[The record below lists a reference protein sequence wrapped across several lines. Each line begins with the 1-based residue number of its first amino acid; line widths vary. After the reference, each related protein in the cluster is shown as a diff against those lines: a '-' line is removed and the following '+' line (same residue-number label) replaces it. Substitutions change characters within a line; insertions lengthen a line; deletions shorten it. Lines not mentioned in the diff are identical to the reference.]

1 MTNAHTQDSFPE
13 QGSDGIAI
21 RAGDGFSLSI
31 EQGQI
36 RIDGGTKERGSRI
49 SES

>member
-31 EQGQI
+31 EIG
-36 RIDGGTKERGSRI
+36 RAHV
-49 SES
+49 